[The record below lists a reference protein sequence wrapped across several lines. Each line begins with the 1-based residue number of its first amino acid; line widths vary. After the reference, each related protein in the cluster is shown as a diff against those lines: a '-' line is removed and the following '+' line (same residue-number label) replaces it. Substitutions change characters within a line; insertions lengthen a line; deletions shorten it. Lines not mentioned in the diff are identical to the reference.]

1 MQHISECGVLAP
13 RAYYIF
19 DDLNSPLSYYGSPC
33 CAMHPLNNA
42 PAMPASVILC
52 GTEFPISGAKE
63 VILNIIHHIPY
74 FSSVCSLP
82 G

>member
-52 GTEFPISGAKE
+52 GTEFPISGAKGGHIKH
-63 VILNIIHHIPY
+63 ILY